1 MGSLAFASNSSRRRG
16 RSPRCSLP
24 SYRRDRPRRSGL
36 LRDLSYAPTVSLMPT
51 PPEWQDEL
59 LSQLDDLLTRM
70 KRASAEIDERL
81 DAVEE
86 QIAAL
91 DHATA

>member
-1 MGSLAFASNSSRRRG
+1 M
-16 RSPRCSLP
+16 
-24 SYRRDRPRRSGL
+24 
-36 LRDLSYAPTVSLMPT
+36 SLMPT

-86 QIAAL
+86 QITAL

>member
-1 MGSLAFASNSSRRRG
+1 
-16 RSPRCSLP
+16 
-24 SYRRDRPRRSGL
+24 
-36 LRDLSYAPTVSLMPT
+36 MPT

>member
-1 MGSLAFASNSSRRRG
+1 M
-16 RSPRCSLP
+16 
-24 SYRRDRPRRSGL
+24 GL
-36 LRDLSYAPTVSLMPT
+36 LPDTPDAPTVSLMPT

-86 QIAAL
+86 QITAL